1 MRIAAG
7 VRLINRSEDHLKSSL
22 ISELGKRFRITAES
36 DVASGVYSSRSSG
49 SAAAL
54 SSRAGRLSYA
64 SFQNPAELFLGT
76 ALKLKMLNLHVRSI

>member
-1 MRIAAG
+1 MWIAAG

-36 DVASGVYSSRSSG
+36 DAAPGVYSSGSSG

-54 SSRAGRLSYA
+54 SLQSWQAQLRII
-64 SFQNPAELFLGT
+64 PEPC
-76 ALKLKMLNLHVRSI
+76 